1 MILWFTGQPGSG
13 KTTLCDKLKDDILYS
28 YYYLKHK
35 IIHLDGDD
43 TREIL
48 DNKDYSEAGRRKNI
62 QFTIDMARVL
72 SNKGFLRAENWKR
85 FFIDKNISRIYSTN
99 YKRTIKTV
107 KPLAEN
113 NNLEILIYSSDDI
126 IYKIFSKSSIGENTL
141 VVGHSNTI
149 PVFVNNL
156 IEEDYY
162 DQIDDLNNSNLYIV
176 SLCDSSITHKLVTV
190 D

>member
-1 MILWFTGQPGSG
+1 MFTSFYKPSEECSNIYLIRHAE
-13 KTTLCDKLKDDILYS
+13 KVRVDKSDRDP
-28 YYYLKHK
+28 
-35 IIHLDGDD
+35 D
-43 TREIL
+43 
-48 DNKDYSEAGRRKNI
+48 
-62 QFTIDMARVL
+62 L

-99 YKRTIKTV
+99 YKRTTKTV

-113 NNLEILIYSSDDI
+113 NSLEIILYSSDDI
-126 IYKIFSKSSIGENTL
+126 IYEAFLKSSIGENTL

-149 PVFVNNL
+149 PDFVNNL
-156 IEEDYY
+156 IDENYY

-176 SLCDSSITHKLVTV
+176 SICDSGMTHKLITV

>member
-1 MILWFTGQPGSG
+1 MNILKILVFLLFTSFYKPSEGCSN
-13 KTTLCDKLKDDILYS
+13 I
-28 YYYLKHK
+28 YLIRHAEKV
-35 IIHLDGDD
+35 
-43 TREIL
+43 RA
-48 DNKDYSEAGRRKNI
+48 NKSDR
-62 QFTIDMARVL
+62 DPDL

-85 FFIDKNISRIYSTN
+85 FFIDKNISKIYSTN

-113 NNLEILIYSSDDI
+113 NSLEIILYSSDDI
-126 IYKIFSKSSIGENTL
+126 IYEAFLKSSIGKNTL

-149 PVFVNNL
+149 PGFVNNL

-176 SLCDSSITHKLVTV
+176 SLCDSSITHKLITV

>member
-1 MILWFTGQPGSG
+1 MNILKILVFLLFASFYKPNEGCSNIYLIRHAE
-13 KTTLCDKLKDDILYS
+13 KVRSDK
-28 YYYLKHK
+28 
-35 IIHLDGDD
+35 
-43 TREIL
+43 
-48 DNKDYSEAGRRKNI
+48 
-62 QFTIDMARVL
+62 
-72 SNKGFLRAENWKR
+72 SNRDPDLNSKGVVRAENWKNY
-85 FFIDKNISRIYSTN
+85 FISKNISRIYSTN

-113 NNLEILIYSSDDI
+113 FNLEILIYSSDDI
-126 IYKIFSKSSIGENTL
+126 IYKTFSKSSIGENTL

-176 SLCDSSITHKLVTV
+176 SLCNSSITHKLITV

>member
-1 MILWFTGQPGSG
+1 MNILKILFLLVFISFFRPSEECSNIYLIRHAE
-13 KTTLCDKLKDDILYS
+13 KVRVDKLDRDPDL
-28 YYYLKHK
+28 
-35 IIHLDGDD
+35 
-43 TREIL
+43 
-48 DNKDYSEAGRRKNI
+48 NK
-62 QFTIDMARVL
+62 T
-72 SNKGFLRAENWKR
+72 GFFRAINWKNY
-85 FFIDKNISRIYSTN
+85 FSDKNISRIYSTN

-113 NNLEILIYSSDDI
+113 NSLEIILYSSDDI
-126 IYKIFSKSSIGENTL
+126 IYKTFLESSIGENTL

-149 PVFVNNL
+149 PGFVNNL